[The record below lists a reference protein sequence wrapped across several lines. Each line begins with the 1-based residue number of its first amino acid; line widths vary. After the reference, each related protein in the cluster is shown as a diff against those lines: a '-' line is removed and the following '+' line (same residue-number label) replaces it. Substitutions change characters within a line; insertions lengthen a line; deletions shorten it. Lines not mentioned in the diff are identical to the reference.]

1 METLNLLMSCWVRT
15 SNPVLLIM
23 GSPCSLTLTQWMLN
37 NTKIG
42 GNFMGNEGQDPTSE
56 SLWVSDSSLCYQS
69 GILPRRGNLCPI
81 QEPPPSGAIM
91 PGELRK
97 YGTMIAPSLY
107 APVHQH
113 FFVARMDMA
122 VDSKPS
128 EALAFPRV

>member
-42 GNFMGNEGQDPTSE
+42 CNACWVGWKQWHQTHWWRYCKSIGNFMGNEGQDPTSE

-81 QEPPPSGAIM
+81 QEPPPSGC
-91 PGELRK
+91 
-97 YGTMIAPSLY
+97 
-107 APVHQH
+107 
-113 FFVARMDMA
+113 
-122 VDSKPS
+122 
-128 EALAFPRV
+128 AFS